1 MDVVE
6 LEDHLEHHGILG
18 MKWGVRRYQ
27 NKDGSLTA
35 AGRKR
40 YLNDDGSYNDTA
52 KKEIPRTALSDDEM
66 RKRIARNQLEKQYI
80 DSEAALNPVKEKK
93 QGFVGKF
100 FKNAMERLST
110 QGGTLAA
117 DLVLGKIKE
126 HFDDSDFDKYSMD
139 EIMELLR
146 KGNYGDLSGKD
157 FKQLNEVIK
166 RYDSTEKIA
175 NSSQYKN
182 MTVAEYEKLIS
193 EGYDNKKLTV
203 KDMYKVKEMKEQ
215 RDSFDKY
222 VEAEKT
228 RMQSPSDKKK
238 QEKEERKEE
247 KEREKEERKEEKE
260 EEKKRKKWE
269 KQMGKDVKWVL

>member
-35 AGRKR
+35 AGRQR

-52 KKEIPRTALSDDEM
+52 KKEIPRMALSDDEL
-66 RKRIARNQLEKQYI
+66 RRRIARNQLEKQYM
-80 DSEAALNPVKEKK
+80 DSEAALNPTKEKK
-93 QGFVGKF
+93 QGFVSKF
-100 FKNAMERLST
+100 FKNAMDRLST
-110 QGGTLAA
+110 QGGNLAA

-166 RYDSTEKIA
+166 SYDSMEKIA

-182 MTVAEYEKLIS
+182 MSIAEYEKIMDKGS
-193 EGYDNKKLTV
+193 KDKKFTLN
-203 KDMYKVKEMKEQ
+203 DMYKFEKMKDQ
-215 RDSFDKY
+215 YDKFR
-222 VEAEKT
+222 KT
-228 RMQSPSDKKK
+228 IEEEDEDRKKK
-238 QEKEERKEE
+238 
-247 KEREKEERKEEKE
+247 
-260 EEKKRKKWE
+260 KKKKDE
-269 KQMGKDVKWVL
+269 DDD